1 MQILCVQ
8 KVILLIWISPLA
20 HDIYDKHDLI
30 STRRDFREANRE
42 VIQAKHCK
50 HGLQLR
56 CGSTSRFTTPAD
68 SLNSFPPSA
77 TADPLEL
84 GAAKTLFQ
92 RYRVGTFTPE
102 TMVKTLRA
110 RRKGSHLRLF
120 SAGRKGQ
127 HTILLQKM
135 FESHDKILTIAIHK
149 RRG

>member
-1 MQILCVQ
+1 MWFNFSV
-8 KVILLIWISPLA
+8 
-20 HDIYDKHDLI
+20 HY
-30 STRRDFREANRE
+30 T
-42 VIQAKHCK
+42 
-50 HGLQLR
+50 G
-56 CGSTSRFTTPAD
+56 RF
-68 SLNSFPPSA
+68 FEFFSA
-77 TADPLEL
+77 IGHRGPLEL

-135 FESHDKILTIAIHK
+135 FESHDKIWF
-149 RRG
+149 